1 MVVALGSQG
10 MTYTAASIGCWL
22 SFVAF
27 RMVLYP
33 TWLLAF
39 AWDLVHH
46 PTVRPTAETLHSPPT
61 LAISFLRKVFDSS

>member
-1 MVVALGSQG
+1 

-33 TWLLAF
+33 TWLAAF

-46 PTVRPTAETLHSPPT
+46 PAVRPTADNPRFF
-61 LAISFLRKVFDSS
+61 A